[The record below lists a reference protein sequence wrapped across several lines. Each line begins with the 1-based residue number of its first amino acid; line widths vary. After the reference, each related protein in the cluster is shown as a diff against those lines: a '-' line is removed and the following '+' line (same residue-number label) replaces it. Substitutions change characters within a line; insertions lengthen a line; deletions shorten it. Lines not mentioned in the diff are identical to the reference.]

1 MKINK
6 ENLLGFMNSA
16 EQLEPMVGGKG
27 TLIDIRIEEVSND
40 TDSEFDEVANIA
52 DNTSQDQSDSDNTE
66 IA

>member
-52 DNTSQDQSDSDNTE
+52 DNTSQDQSDSDNSE

>member
-1 MKINK
+1 MEINK

-16 EQLEPMVGGKG
+16 EQLKPMVGEKN

-52 DNTSQDQSDSDNTE
+52 DNTSQDQSDSDNSE